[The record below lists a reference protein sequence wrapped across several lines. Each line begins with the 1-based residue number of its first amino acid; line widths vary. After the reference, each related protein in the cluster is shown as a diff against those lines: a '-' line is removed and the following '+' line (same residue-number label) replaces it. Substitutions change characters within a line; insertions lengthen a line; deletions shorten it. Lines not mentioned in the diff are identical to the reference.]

1 MWAIRL
7 HAHAAHTQNQRLRS
21 FAIRELT
28 AQYMALVRFLLILL
42 PATSALRVPPP
53 VRPLESRRTALAATA
68 ATLLSAVPGVVRA
81 EESAGRKFVADAMS
95 KKATTLQ
102 GTAIELD
109 AETPAESRNKGD
121 AADLTPAI
129 AAGSFGVALSRVEFT
144 VPHTQTADNSIEIM
158 WLKKYAPNAAKGYY
172 VVLSVGRI
180 APGSP
185 AVLSATL
192 PKGTKAVPLHWG
204 PKTGLWEGAPFVV
217 P

>member
-1 MWAIRL
+1 MTPL
-7 HAHAAHTQNQRLRS
+7 H
-21 FAIRELT
+21 
-28 AQYMALVRFLLILL
+28 FLLILL

-53 VRPLESRRTALAATA
+53 VRPLESRRTALATTA
-68 ATLLSAVPGVVRA
+68 AALLSTVPAATRA
-81 EESAGRKFVADAMS
+81 EESAGKKFVAETFS

-144 VPHTQTADNSIEIM
+144 VPHTQTADDSIEIM
-158 WLKKYAPNAAKGYY
+158 WLKKFAPNAAKGFYIVY
-172 VVLSVGRI
+172 SVGRI

-185 AVLSATL
+185 ARLEATL
-192 PKGTKAVPLHWG
+192 PKGTKAVPMHWG

>member
-1 MWAIRL
+1 M
-7 HAHAAHTQNQRLRS
+7 AA
-21 FAIRELT
+21 
-28 AQYMALVRFLLILL
+28 
-42 PATSALRVPPP
+42 
-53 VRPLESRRTALAATA
+53 
-68 ATLLSAVPGVVRA
+68 RA
-81 EESAGRKFVADAMS
+81 EESAGKTFVSDTFS

-109 AETPAESRNKGD
+109 AETPADSRNQGN

-129 AAGSFGVALSRVEFT
+129 SAGSFGVALSRVEVT
-144 VPHTQTADNSIEIM
+144 VPHTQTPDDSIEIM
-158 WLKKYAPNAAKGYY
+158 WLKKYAPNAAKGFY
-172 VVLSVGRI
+172 VIYSVMRI

-204 PKTGLWEGAPFVV
+204 PKTGLWEGSPFVV